1 MAVIDAGKARGLVM
15 GKITYKHAILSAT
28 EGAAVAAI
36 STDEDAQTEAEA
48 AWESALLTLD
58 AMREVWFADQPDA
71 WTELALRVYGEAIKY
86 YDARYRTVPHHTRA
100 RCHDVCAT
108 TICHGSACATR
119 IHPRGR
125 GGRLAAVY
133 AWPRVRAVPGVCART
148 ARLDID
154 TCVYEQPP

>member
-86 YDARYRTVPHHTRA
+86 YDARYRTAPYARTLPRCVCHHDLPWVCVRHTYTPAWEGWAA
-100 RCHDVCAT
+100 RSCVCVA
-108 TICHGSACATR
+108 ACAR
-119 IHPRGR
+119 R
-125 GGRLAAVY
+125 
-133 AWPRVRAVPGVCART
+133 AWRVRSHP